1 MKQFIVLLRDTA
13 HEVIFLKIEL
23 SIDFSLFFIA
33 INFTAKRLREENN
46 YQNVELVK
54 QTSTDG
60 QAGSSVTEGDLEEL
74 LQDYKSFHDTW
85 VEKCKRLHGKPYGC

>member
-1 MKQFIVLLRDTA
+1 M
-13 HEVIFLKIEL
+13 
-23 SIDFSLFFIA
+23 
-33 INFTAKRLREENN
+33 REENN

-60 QAGSSVTEGDLEEL
+60 QTGSSAEGDLEEL
-74 LQDYKSFHDTW
+74 LQDYKTFHDTW